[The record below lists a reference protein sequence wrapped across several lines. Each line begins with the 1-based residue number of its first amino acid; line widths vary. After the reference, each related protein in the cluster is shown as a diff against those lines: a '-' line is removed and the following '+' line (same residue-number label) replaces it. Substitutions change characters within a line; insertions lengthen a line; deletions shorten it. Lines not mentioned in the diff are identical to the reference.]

1 MTPVRSVSF
10 RTRRPGT
17 NQEREGVLFGKRGVQ
32 AIVACAV
39 AVAMAGCGSVDTES
53 AEDSGSGGGAAAQ
66 QGPLKVGLVIPQ
78 SGVYAPLG
86 EDMKAAW
93 ELYLS
98 QHGGKLGGREVETVV
113 ADEGEG
119 PDTGVPALQK
129 TIQQDKADV
138 VVGLVNSA
146 TALGVKDL
154 VTSSKKLLLVANA
167 GANDITGDDTKY
179 IWRTSFTNEQVAYA
193 IGKHLAGTEDGKKG
207 AYAIAADY
215 AAGEEA
221 IAGFKRGF
229 QEGGGKLVG
238 EAKTPFGTTQDFQ
251 PFLSKIRSSGADAV
265 YAFYAGAEAVS
276 FVKQY
281 SEFGLAERA
290 PLYGS
295 GFLTEG
301 GVLKAQGKAAAGIR
315 TSLHYATALDNPA
328 NKEFAKAY
336 EEAAGRPAT
345 VYAVQTW
352 DAASVLDKALGQAK
366 GTSGD
371 ELATALEQVGEISD
385 SPRGAWSF
393 EAHSPSQDMYLREVE
408 AAEGGAANKVVESLG
423 NFAPKP

>member
-1 MTPVRSVSF
+1 M
-10 RTRRPGT
+10 
-17 NQEREGVLFGKRGVQ
+17 Q

-53 AEDSGSGGGAAAQ
+53 EEPAAGGGAAAE
-66 QGPLKVGLVIPQ
+66 GPVKVGLVIPQ

-86 EDMKAAW
+86 EDMKAGW

-98 QHGGKLGGREVETVV
+98 QKGGKLGGMDVETVV

-119 PDTGVPALQK
+119 PDTGVPAVQK
-129 TIQQDKADV
+129 TLQQDQADV
-138 VVGLVNSA
+138 VVGIVNSA

-154 VTSSKKLLLVANA
+154 ITSSKKPLIIANA
-167 GANDITGDDTKY
+167 GANEITGPDTKY

-193 IGKHLAGTEDGKKG
+193 IGKHLAGTEDGKQG

-229 QEGGGKLVG
+229 EEGGGKLVG

-281 SEFGLAERA
+281 SEFGLADRA

-301 GVLKAQGKAAAGIR
+301 GVLKAQGKAAAGTR

-328 NKEFAKAY
+328 NAEFAKAY

-345 VYAVQTW
+345 VYAVQAY
-352 DAASVLDKALGQAK
+352 DAASVLDKALTEAK
-366 GTSGD
+366 ATDGD
-371 ELATALEQVGEISD
+371 ALAAALENIGEISD

-393 EAHSPSQDMYLREVE
+393 ENHSPAQEMYLREVDSS
-408 AAEGGAANKVVESLG
+408 GGAVANKVVESLG
-423 NFAPKP
+423 QVTPKP

>member
-1 MTPVRSVSF
+1 M
-10 RTRRPGT
+10 
-17 NQEREGVLFGKRGVQ
+17 FGKRGVQ

-39 AVAMAGCGSVDTES
+39 AVAMAGCGSVDTETEEP
-53 AEDSGSGGGAAAQ
+53 AGEGAAAE
-66 QGPLKVGLVIPQ
+66 GPVKVGLVIPQ

-86 EDMKAAW
+86 EDMKAGW

-98 QHGGKLGGREVETVV
+98 QNGGKLGGRDVETVV

-138 VVGLVNSA
+138 VVGIVNSA

-154 VTSSKKLLLVANA
+154 ITSSKKLLLVANA
-167 GANDITGDDTKY
+167 GANDITGPDAKY

-193 IGKHLAGTEDGKKG
+193 IGKHLAGTEDGKQG

-229 QEGGGKLVG
+229 EEGGGKLVG

-251 PFLSKIRSSGADAV
+251 PFLAKIRSSGADAV

-301 GVLKAQGKAAAGIR
+301 GVLKAQGKAAAGTR

-328 NKEFAKAY
+328 NAEFAKAY

-345 VYAVQTW
+345 VYAVQAY
-352 DAASVLDKALGQAK
+352 DAASVLDKALTEAK
-366 GTSGD
+366 ATDGD
-371 ELATALEQVGEISD
+371 ALAAALENVGEISD

-393 EAHSPSQDMYLREVE
+393 EDNSPAQEMYLREVE
-408 AAEGGAANKVVESLG
+408 ASGGAAANKVVESLG
-423 NFAPKP
+423 TVAPKP

>member
-1 MTPVRSVSF
+1 V
-10 RTRRPGT
+10 
-17 NQEREGVLFGKRGVQ
+17 FGKRGVQ
-32 AIVACAV
+32 AFIACAV

-53 AEDSGSGGGAAAQ
+53 AEDTGSGGGAAAEE
-66 QGPLKVGLVIPQ
+66 QGPIKVGLVIPQ

-86 EDMKAAW
+86 EDMKAGW

-129 TIQQDKADV
+129 TIQQDQADV

-167 GANDITGDDTKY
+167 GANDITGEDTKY

-193 IGKHLAGTEDGKKG
+193 IGEHMAGTEDGKNG

-229 QEGGGKLVG
+229 EEGGGKLVG

-265 YAFYAGAEAVS
+265 YAFFAGAEAVS

-281 SEFGLAERA
+281 DQFGLAERA
-290 PLYGS
+290 RS
-295 GFLTEG
+295 
-301 GVLKAQGKAAAGIR
+301 
-315 TSLHYATALDNPA
+315 TA
-328 NKEFAKAY
+328 
-336 EEAAGRPAT
+336 R
-345 VYAVQTW
+345 
-352 DAASVLDKALGQAK
+352 AS
-366 GTSGD
+366 
-371 ELATALEQVGEISD
+371 
-385 SPRGAWSF
+385 
-393 EAHSPSQDMYLREVE
+393 
-408 AAEGGAANKVVESLG
+408 
-423 NFAPKP
+423 

>member
-1 MTPVRSVSF
+1 
-10 RTRRPGT
+10 
-17 NQEREGVLFGKRGVQ
+17 VQ
-32 AIVACAV
+32 AIIACAV

-53 AEDSGSGGGAAAQ
+53 ADEGGGGGAAAEA
-66 QGPLKVGLVIPQ
+66 QGPVKVGLVIPQ

-86 EDMKAAW
+86 EDMKAGW
-93 ELYLS
+93 DLYLS

-119 PDTGVPALQK
+119 PDTGVPAVQK
-129 TIQQDKADV
+129 TIQQDRADV
-138 VVGLVNSA
+138 VVGIVNSA
-146 TALGVKDL
+146 TALGVSDL
-154 VTSSKKLLLVANA
+154 VKSSKKLLVVANA
-167 GANDITGDDTKY
+167 GANDITGPDAKY

-193 IGKHLAGTEDGKKG
+193 IGEHMAGTEDGKNG

-229 QEGGGKLVG
+229 EEGGGKLVG

-265 YAFYAGAEAVS
+265 YAFFAGAEAVS

-281 SEFGLAERA
+281 DQFGLAERA

-301 GVLKAQGKAAAGIR
+301 GVLKAQGKAASGTR

-328 NKEFAKAY
+328 NAEFAQAY

-345 VYAVQTW
+345 VYAVQAW
-352 DAASVLDKALGQAK
+352 DAASVLDKALAKAK

-371 ELATALEQVGEISD
+371 ELAAAMEQVGEISD

-393 EAHSPSQDMYLREVE
+393 ENNSPLQEMYLREVE
-408 AAEGGAANKVVESLG
+408 VSGDGAANKVVDSLG
-423 NFAPKP
+423 QVAPNP

>member
-1 MTPVRSVSF
+1 M
-10 RTRRPGT
+10 
-17 NQEREGVLFGKRGVQ
+17 Q

-53 AEDSGSGGGAAAQ
+53 EEPAAGNGAAAQ
-66 QGPLKVGLVIPQ
+66 GPVKVGLVIPQ

-86 EDMKAAW
+86 EDMKAGW

-98 QHGGKLGGREVETVV
+98 QKGGKLGGMDVETVV

-119 PDTGVPALQK
+119 PDTGVPAVQK
-129 TIQQDKADV
+129 TLQQDRADV
-138 VVGLVNSA
+138 VVGIVNSA

-154 VTSSKKLLLVANA
+154 ITSAKKPLIIANA
-167 GANDITGDDTKY
+167 GANEITGPDTKY

-193 IGKHLAGTEDGKKG
+193 IGKHLAGTEDGKQG

-229 QEGGGKLVG
+229 EEGGGKLVG

-281 SEFGLAERA
+281 SEFGLADRA

-301 GVLKAQGKAAAGIR
+301 GVLKAQGKAAAGTR

-328 NKEFAKAY
+328 NAEFAKAY

-345 VYAVQTW
+345 VYAVQAY
-352 DAASVLDKALGQAK
+352 DAASVLDKALTEAK
-366 GTSGD
+366 AKDGD
-371 ELATALEQVGEISD
+371 ALAAALENIGEISD

-393 EAHSPSQDMYLREVE
+393 QDHSPAQEMYLREVE
-408 AAEGGAANKVVESLG
+408 ASGGANKVVESLG
-423 NFAPKP
+423 QFEPKP